1 MGRKGKIIHAPV
13 VQRKASSAAGPS
25 GGLAVGSKNNRD
37 DAKSGSD
44 TTQLVLIQ
52 KVALAQQS
60 DIFFLFSATAYKHA
74 T

>member
-1 MGRKGKIIHAPV
+1 MGRKGKTIHAPV
-13 VQRKASSAAGPS
+13 VQRKASSAAGPP
-25 GGLAVGSKNNRD
+25 GGQDVGSKNNRD

-44 TTQLVLIQ
+44 TTRLVLIQ
-52 KVALAQQS
+52 KVALVQQS